1 MKLAIAKENLPGE
14 KRVAL
19 IPESVKK
26 LIAKGFTI
34 SVEKGAGD
42 GSFISDK
49 EYEDAGAQIC
59 SSSDFKTADA
69 VLKVR
74 PPSPQEI
81 EQYKDGGWV
90 FAILDPINRKENLPA
105 FDKKKTTAF
114 AMEFIPRITL
124 AQSMD
129 VLSSMASIAG
139 YRAVLMASNE
149 FGRFFPMLMTAAG
162 TISPAKVFVLGVGVA
177 GLQAIATAKRL
188 GAVVEAFDVRAA
200 AAEQVESLGA
210 KFVKMEITENLQDEQ
225 GYAKE
230 ASAEFI
236 AKQKELLH
244 KHIAKS
250 DIVITTAAIFGKKA
264 PILIEDY
271 MVKSMKP
278 GSVIVDLASESG
290 GNCTLTKHGETVDVG
305 GVQILAPGNI
315 TSTMSSAASR
325 MFSKN
330 MENLLVY
337 LFENG
342 KLVREY
348 PADEILKRSLI
359 TRDGALVSEI
369 VQKATSGSAQTTA
382 K

>member
-1 MKLAIAKENLPGE
+1 MKLAVAKETSPGE

-26 LIAKGFTI
+26 LKTKGF
-34 SVEKGAGD
+34 SVAVERGAGEA
-42 GSFISDK
+42 SFISDK
-49 EYEDAGAQIC
+49 EFEESGAEIVSAG
-59 SSSDFKTADA
+59 DLKNADA
-69 VLKVR
+69 VLRVR
-74 PPSPQEI
+74 PPSTQEI
-81 EQYKDGGWV
+81 DSYKDGGWV
-90 FAILDPINRKENLPA
+90 FATLDPINRVENLAA
-105 FDKKKTTAF
+105 FEKKKTTAF

-129 VLSSMASIAG
+129 VLSSMATIAG
-139 YRAVLMASNE
+139 YRGVLMASQE
-149 FGRFFPMLMTAAG
+149 FGKFFPMFMTAAG

-177 GLQAIATAKRL
+177 GLQAIAMAKRL

-230 ASAEFI
+230 ASPEFI
-236 AKQKELLH
+236 ARQKELLH
-244 KHIAKS
+244 KHIGKS
-250 DIVITTAAIFGKKA
+250 DIVITTAQIFGKKA

-278 GSVIVDLASESG
+278 GSVIVDLASETG
-290 GNCTLTKHGETVDVG
+290 GNCTLTKHGETVEVG
-305 GVQILAPGNI
+305 GVKILAPANI
-315 TSTMSSAASR
+315 TSTMASAASR
-325 MFSKN
+325 MLSKN

-342 KLVREY
+342 QLARDF
-348 PADEILKRSLI
+348 ATDEILKRSLI

-369 VQKATSGSAQTTA
+369 VKKATG

>member
-1 MKLAIAKENLPGE
+1 MKLAVAKESISGE

-26 LIAKGFTI
+26 LVGKGF
-34 SVEKGAGD
+34 SVMIEKGAGE
-42 GSFISDK
+42 GSYISDK
-49 EYEDAGAQIC
+49 EYEEAGATLC
-59 SSSDFKTADA
+59 SKADFQKADA
-69 VLKVR
+69 ILKVR
-74 PPSPQEI
+74 PPLPAEI
-81 EQYKDGGWV
+81 DFYKDSGWV
-90 FAILDPINRKENLPA
+90 FAMLDPINRAENLPV
-105 FDKKKTTAF
+105 FEKKKTTAF

-139 YRAVLMASNE
+139 YRAVLLASQE

-162 TISPAKVFVLGVGVA
+162 TIPPAKAFVLGAGVA

-210 KFVKMEITENLQDEQ
+210 KFVKMEITENLQDDQ

-230 ASAEFI
+230 ASPEFI

-250 DIVITTAAIFGKKA
+250 DIVITTAQIFGKKA

-278 GSVIVDLASESG
+278 GSVIVDLASETG
-290 GNCTLTKHGETVDVG
+290 GNCTLTKHGETVEVG
-305 GVQILAPGNI
+305 GVRILAPANI
-315 TSTMSSAASR
+315 TSTMASAASR

-330 MENLLVY
+330 MENLLLY

-342 KLVREY
+342 NLAKDY
-348 PADEILKRSLI
+348 ATDEILKRSLI
-359 TRDGALVSEI
+359 TRDGALVSDI
-369 VQKATSGSAQTTA
+369 VKKATGN
-382 K
+382 

>member
-1 MKLAIAKENLPGE
+1 MKLAVAKETITGE

-19 IPESVKK
+19 IPESIKK
-26 LIAKGFTI
+26 LKAKGFTI
-34 SVEKGAGD
+34 AVEHGAGA

-49 EYEDAGAQIC
+49 DFEEAGAELV
-59 SSSDFKTADA
+59 SAADLKSADA
-69 VLKVR
+69 ILKVR
-74 PPSPQEI
+74 PPSTQEI
-81 EQYKDGGWV
+81 DSYKDGGWI
-90 FAILDPINRKENLPA
+90 FATLDPINKAENIA
-105 FDKKKTTAF
+105 AYEKKKSTAF

-139 YRAVLMASNE
+139 YRAVLMASQE
-149 FGRFFPMLMTAAG
+149 FDRFFPMLMTAAG
-162 TISPAKVFVLGVGVA
+162 TISPAKAFVLGAGVA

-230 ASAEFI
+230 ASPEFI
-236 AKQKELLH
+236 ARQKELLH

-278 GSVIVDLASESG
+278 GSVIIDLASETG
-290 GNCTLTKHGETVDVG
+290 GNCTLTKHGETVEVD
-305 GVQILAPGNI
+305 GVRIFAPANI
-315 TSTMSSAASR
+315 TSTMASAASR
-325 MFSKN
+325 MLSKN

-342 KLVREY
+342 ALARDF
-348 PADEILKRSLI
+348 ATDEILKRSVI
-359 TRDGALVSEI
+359 TREGVLVSEI
-369 VQKATSGSAQTTA
+369 VKKATG

>member
-1 MKLAIAKENLPGE
+1 MKLAVAKESQNGE

-26 LIAKGFTI
+26 LKAKGFSI
-34 SVEKGAGD
+34 IVERGAGTA
-42 GSFISDK
+42 SFISDS
-49 EYEDAGAQIC
+49 EYTDAGAELC
-59 SSSDFKTADA
+59 NAGDLASADA
-69 VLKVR
+69 VLRVR
-74 PPSPQEI
+74 VPSTSEL
-81 EQYKDGGWV
+81 ESYKDNSWI
-90 FAILDPINRKENLPA
+90 FALLDPIARAENIPV
-105 FDKKKTTAF
+105 FEKKKQTAF

-139 YRAVLMASNE
+139 YRAVLLASQE

-162 TISPAKVFVLGVGVA
+162 TISPAKVFVLGAGVA

-210 KFVKMEITENLQDEQ
+210 KFVKMEITENLQDDQ

-230 ASAEFI
+230 ASPEFI

-244 KHIAKS
+244 KHIGKS
-250 DIVITTAAIFGKKA
+250 DIVITTAQIFGKKA

-278 GSVIVDLASESG
+278 GSVIIDLASETG
-290 GNCTLTKHGETVDVG
+290 GNCTLTKHGETVEVD
-305 GVQILAPGNI
+305 GVRILAPANI
-315 TSTMSSAASR
+315 TSTMASAASR
-325 MFSKN
+325 MYSKN
-330 MENLLVY
+330 MENLLGY

-342 KLVREY
+342 TLARDY
-348 PADEILKRSLI
+348 ANDEILKRSLI
-359 TRDGALVSEI
+359 TREGALVSEI
-369 VQKATSGSAQTTA
+369 VKKATG

>member
-1 MKLAIAKENLPGE
+1 MKLAVAKETSPGE

-26 LIAKGFTI
+26 LKIKGF
-34 SVEKGAGD
+34 SVAVERGAGEA
-42 GSFISDK
+42 SFISDK
-49 EYEDAGAQIC
+49 EFEESGAEIVSAG
-59 SSSDFKTADA
+59 DLKNADA
-69 VLKVR
+69 VLRVR
-74 PPSPQEI
+74 PPSTQEI
-81 EQYKDGGWV
+81 DSYKDGGWV
-90 FAILDPINRKENLPA
+90 FATLDPINRVENLAA
-105 FDKKKTTAF
+105 FEKKKTTAF

-129 VLSSMASIAG
+129 VLSSMATIAG
-139 YRAVLMASNE
+139 YRGVLMASQE
-149 FGRFFPMLMTAAG
+149 FGKFFPMFMTAAG

-177 GLQAIATAKRL
+177 GLQAIAMAKRL

-230 ASAEFI
+230 ASPEFI
-236 AKQKELLH
+236 ARQKELLH
-244 KHIAKS
+244 KHIGKS
-250 DIVITTAAIFGKKA
+250 DIVITTAQIFGKKA

-278 GSVIVDLASESG
+278 GSVIVDLASETG

-305 GVQILAPGNI
+305 GVKILAPANI
-315 TSTMSSAASR
+315 TSTMASAASR
-325 MFSKN
+325 MLSKN

-342 KLVREY
+342 QLARDF
-348 PADEILKRSLI
+348 ATDEILKRSLI

-369 VQKATSGSAQTTA
+369 VKKATG

>member
-1 MKLAIAKENLPGE
+1 MKLAVAKETATGE

-19 IPESVKK
+19 IPESIKK
-26 LIAKGFTI
+26 LATKGFTI
-34 SVEKGAGD
+34 VVERGAGEA
-42 GSFISDK
+42 SLISDK
-49 EYEDAGAQIC
+49 EFEEAGAQIVGTGELK
-59 SSSDFKTADA
+59 SADA
-69 VLKVR
+69 VLRVR
-74 PPSPQEI
+74 PPSTQEI
-81 EQYKDGGWV
+81 ESYKDAGWI
-90 FAILDPINRKENLPA
+90 FATLDPINRAENLA
-105 FDKKKTTAF
+105 AYEKKKTTAF

-129 VLSSMASIAG
+129 VLSSMATIAG
-139 YRAVLMASNE
+139 YRGVLMAAQE
-149 FGRFFPMLMTAAG
+149 FGKFFPMFMTAAG

-177 GLQAIATAKRL
+177 GLQAIAMAKRL

-230 ASAEFI
+230 ASPEFI
-236 AKQKELLH
+236 ARQKELLH
-244 KHIAKS
+244 KHIGKS
-250 DIVITTAAIFGKKA
+250 DIVITTAQIFGKKA

-278 GSVIVDLASESG
+278 GSVIVDLASETG
-290 GNCTLTKHGETVDVG
+290 GNCTLTKHGETVDVN
-305 GVQILAPGNI
+305 GVKILAPANI
-315 TSTMSSAASR
+315 TSTMASAASR
-325 MFSKN
+325 MLSKN

-342 KLVREY
+342 KLARDF
-348 PADEILKRSLI
+348 ATDEILKRSLI

-369 VQKATSGSAQTTA
+369 VKKATG

>member
-1 MKLAIAKENLPGE
+1 MKLAVPKETSSGE

-26 LIAKGFTI
+26 LIAKGFSI
-34 SVEKGAGD
+34 AVERGAGEA
-42 GSFISDK
+42 SFIADK
-49 EYEDAGAQIC
+49 EYQDAGAELI
-59 SSSDFKTADA
+59 SAADLKSADA

-74 PPSPQEI
+74 PPSAAEI
-81 EQYKDGGWV
+81 ESYKENAWL
-90 FAILDPINRKENLPA
+90 FATLDPLNRADNLAA
-105 FDKKKTTAF
+105 FEKKKTTAF

-124 AQSMD
+124 AQSKD

-139 YRAVLMASNE
+139 YHAVLLASQE
-149 FGRFFPMLMTAAG
+149 FSRFFPMLMTAAG
-162 TISPAKVFVLGVGVA
+162 TIPPAKVFVLGAGVA

-230 ASAEFI
+230 ASPEFI

-244 KHIAKS
+244 KTIGKS
-250 DIVITTAAIFGKKA
+250 DIIITTAQIFGKKA

-271 MVKSMKP
+271 MVKSMKQ
-278 GSVIVDLASESG
+278 GSIIVDLASETG
-290 GNCTLTKHGETVDVG
+290 GNCTLTKHGETVEVN
-305 GVQILAPGNI
+305 GVRILAPANI
-315 TSTMSSAASR
+315 ASAMASAASR
-325 MFSKN
+325 MLSKN

-342 KLVREY
+342 ALARDFAV
-348 PADEILKRSLI
+348 DEILKRSVV
-359 TRDGALVSEI
+359 TKDGVLVSEI
-369 VQKATSGSAQTTA
+369 VKKALG

>member
-1 MKLAIAKENLPGE
+1 MKLAVAKETIEGE

-26 LIAKGFTI
+26 LIGKGFQI
-34 SVEKGAGD
+34 QVEKGAGE
-42 GSFISDK
+42 GSFIADQ
-49 EYEDAGAQIC
+49 EYVDVGATLC
-59 SSSDFKTADA
+59 STADFQNADA

-74 PPSPQEI
+74 PPTVAEI
-81 EQYKDGGWV
+81 ELYKNNGWV
-90 FAILDPINRKENLPA
+90 FSLLDPIQKKENLPA
-105 FDKKKTTAF
+105 FEKKKMTAF

-139 YRAVLMASNE
+139 YRAVLMASQE

-162 TISPAKVFVLGVGVA
+162 TIPPAKAFILGAGVA

-210 KFVKMEITENLQDEQ
+210 KFVKMEITENLQDDQ

-250 DIVITTAAIFGKKA
+250 DIVITTAQIFGKKA

-278 GSVIVDLASESG
+278 GSVILDLASETG
-290 GNCTLTKHGETVDVG
+290 GNCTLTKHGETVVVA
-305 GVQILAPGNI
+305 GVTILAPGNI
-315 TSTMSSAASR
+315 TSTMASAASR

-330 MENLLVY
+330 MENLLSY

-342 KLVREY
+342 TLAKDY
-348 PADEILKRSLI
+348 ATDEILKRSLI
-359 TRDGALVSEI
+359 TKDGALVSEI
-369 VQKATSGSAQTTA
+369 VKKATGAA
-382 K
+382 

>member
-1 MKLAIAKENLPGE
+1 
-14 KRVAL
+14 
-19 IPESVKK
+19 
-26 LIAKGFTI
+26 
-34 SVEKGAGD
+34 
-42 GSFISDK
+42 
-49 EYEDAGAQIC
+49 
-59 SSSDFKTADA
+59 
-69 VLKVR
+69 LKVR
-74 PPSPQEI
+74 PPETHEI
-81 EQYKDGGWV
+81 NGYKDGAWL
-90 FAILDPINRKENLPA
+90 FATLDPLHRADALAAYE
-105 FDKKKTTAF
+105 KKKLTTF
-114 AMEFIPRITL
+114 AMEFIPRITI

-139 YRAVLMASNE
+139 YRAVLLASHE

-162 TISPAKVFVLGVGVA
+162 TIPPAKAFVLGAGVA

-210 KFVKMEITENLQDEQ
+210 KFVKMEITENLQDDQ

-250 DIVITTAAIFGKKA
+250 DIVITTAQIFGKKA

-271 MVKSMKP
+271 MVNSMKP
-278 GSVIVDLASESG
+278 GSVIIDLASETG
-290 GNCTLTKHGETVDVG
+290 GNCTLTKHGETVEVN
-305 GVQILAPGNI
+305 GVKILAPANI
-315 TSTMSSAASR
+315 TSTMASAASR
-325 MFSKN
+325 MLSKN
-330 MENLLVY
+330 MENLLIY

-342 KLVREY
+342 ALARDF
-348 PADEILKRSLI
+348 ATDEILKRSI
-359 TRDGALVSEI
+359 VTRDGATVSEI
-369 VQKATSGSAQTTA
+369 VKKATG

>member
-1 MKLAIAKENLPGE
+1 LK
-14 KRVAL
+14 
-19 IPESVKK
+19 S
-26 LIAKGFTI
+26 
-34 SVEKGAGD
+34 
-42 GSFISDK
+42 
-49 EYEDAGAQIC
+49 
-59 SSSDFKTADA
+59 ADA
-69 VLKVR
+69 ILKVR
-74 PPSPQEI
+74 PPSPTEI
-81 EQYKDGGWV
+81 ELYKDGGWI
-90 FAILDPINRKENLPA
+90 FALLDPINRAENLPV
-105 FDKKKTTAF
+105 FEKKKTTAF

-139 YRAVLMASNE
+139 YRAVLMAAQE
-149 FGRFFPMLMTAAG
+149 FDRFFPMLMTAAG
-162 TISPAKVFVLGVGVA
+162 TIPPAKAFVLGAGVA

-210 KFVKMEITENLQDEQ
+210 KFVKMEITEDLQDEQ

-250 DIVITTAAIFGKKA
+250 DIVITTAQVFGKKA

-278 GSVIVDLASESG
+278 GSVIVDLASETG
-290 GNCTLTKHGETVDVG
+290 GNCTLTKHGETVEVA
-305 GVQILAPGNI
+305 GVKILAPANI
-315 TSTMSSAASR
+315 TSTMASAASR

-330 MENLLVY
+330 MENLLLY

-342 KLVREY
+342 SLSRDF
-348 PADEILKRSLI
+348 ASDEILKRSVI
-359 TRDGALVSEI
+359 TRDGELVSDI
-369 VQKATSGSAQTTA
+369 VKKATNR
-382 K
+382 

>member
-1 MKLAIAKENLPGE
+1 MKIAVAKETSAGE

-26 LIAKGFTI
+26 LKAKGFTI
-34 SVEKGAGD
+34 LVERGAGE
-42 GSFISDK
+42 GSFITDAQYT
-49 EYEDAGAQIC
+49 EAGAELC
-59 SSSDFKTADA
+59 SATDLASADA
-69 VLKVR
+69 VLRVR
-74 PPSPQEI
+74 PPTTPEI
-81 EQYKDGGWV
+81 ESYKNGGWI
-90 FAILDPINRKENLPA
+90 FATLDPINRKENLPVYA
-105 FDKKKTTAF
+105 KMKTTAF
-114 AMEFIPRITL
+114 AMEYIPRITI

-139 YRAVLMASNE
+139 YRAVLLASQE
-149 FGRFFPMLMTAAG
+149 FNGFFPMLMTAAG
-162 TISPAKVFVLGVGVA
+162 TVSPAKAFVLGAGVA

-210 KFVKMEITENLQDEQ
+210 KFVKMEITENLQDDQ

-230 ASAEFI
+230 ASPEFI

-244 KHIAKS
+244 KHITKS
-250 DIVITTAAIFGKKA
+250 DVVITTAQIFGKKA

-278 GSVIVDLASESG
+278 GSIIVDLASETG
-290 GNCTLTKHGETVDVG
+290 GNCTLTKHGETVEIG
-305 GVQILAPGNI
+305 GVKILAPANI

-325 MFSKN
+325 MLSKN
-330 MENLLVY
+330 MENLLSY

-342 KLVREY
+342 ALARDF
-348 PADEILKRSLI
+348 ATDEILKRSLI
-359 TRDGALVSEI
+359 TREGELVSEI
-369 VQKATSGSAQTTA
+369 VKKAVS
-382 K
+382 

>member
-1 MKLAIAKENLPGE
+1 MKLAVAKETSTGE

-19 IPESVKK
+19 IPESIKK
-26 LIAKGFTI
+26 LATKGFTI
-34 SVEKGAGD
+34 VVERGAGEA
-42 GSFISDK
+42 SLISDK
-49 EYEDAGAQIC
+49 EFEEAGAQIV
-59 SSSDFKTADA
+59 SAGDLKSADA
-69 VLKVR
+69 VIRVR
-74 PPSPQEI
+74 PPSTQEI
-81 EQYKDGGWV
+81 DSYKDGGWI
-90 FAILDPINRKENLPA
+90 FATLDPINRAENLA
-105 FDKKKTTAF
+105 AYEKKKTTAF

-129 VLSSMASIAG
+129 VLSSMATIAG
-139 YRAVLMASNE
+139 YRGVLMAAQE
-149 FGRFFPMLMTAAG
+149 FGKFFPMFMTAAG

-177 GLQAIATAKRL
+177 GLQAIAMAKRL

-230 ASAEFI
+230 ASPEFI
-236 AKQKELLH
+236 ARQKELLH
-244 KHIAKS
+244 KHIGKS
-250 DIVITTAAIFGKKA
+250 DIVITTAQIFGKKA

-278 GSVIVDLASESG
+278 GSVIVDLASETG

-305 GVQILAPGNI
+305 GVKILAPANI
-315 TSTMSSAASR
+315 TSTMPSAASR
-325 MFSKN
+325 MLSKN

-342 KLVREY
+342 KLARDF
-348 PADEILKRSLI
+348 ATDEILKRSLI

-369 VQKATSGSAQTTA
+369 VKKATG

>member
-1 MKLAIAKENLPGE
+1 MKLAVAKEITSGE

-26 LIAKGFTI
+26 LVANGFTVL
-34 SVEKGAGD
+34 VEKGAGE
-42 GSFISDK
+42 GSYIADSEF
-49 EYEDAGAQIC
+49 EQAGAEIGTTA
-59 SSSDFKTADA
+59 DFKSADA
-69 VLKVR
+69 ILKIR
-74 PPSPQEI
+74 PPTLAEI
-81 EQYKDGGWV
+81 ETYQDGCWV
-90 FAILDPINRKENLPA
+90 FAMLDPINRKENLPV
-105 FDKKKTTAF
+105 FEKKKITAF

-139 YRAVLMASNE
+139 YRAVLMAAQE

-162 TISPAKVFVLGVGVA
+162 TIPPAKAFVLGAGVA

-188 GAVVEAFDVRAA
+188 GAVVEAFDVRLA

-210 KFVKMEITENLQDEQ
+210 KFVKMEITEDLQDEQ

-230 ASAEFI
+230 ASPEFI

-250 DIVITTAAIFGKKA
+250 DIVITTAQVFGKKA

-278 GSVIVDLASESG
+278 GSVIVDLASETG
-290 GNCTLTKHGETVDVG
+290 GNCTLTKHGETVEIG
-305 GVQILAPGNI
+305 GVKILAPANI
-315 TSTMSSAASR
+315 TSTMATAASR

-330 MENLLVY
+330 MENLLSY
-337 LFENG
+337 LFEKG
-342 KLVREY
+342 RLSKDFA
-348 PADEILKRSLI
+348 ADEILKRSII

-369 VQKATSGSAQTTA
+369 VKKAINC
-382 K
+382 

>member
-1 MKLAIAKENLPGE
+1 MKLAVAKETSPGE

-26 LIAKGFTI
+26 LKTKGF
-34 SVEKGAGD
+34 SVVVERGAGEA
-42 GSFISDK
+42 SFVSDK
-49 EYEDAGAQIC
+49 EFEEAGAEIV
-59 SSSDFKTADA
+59 SAADLKSADA
-69 VLKVR
+69 VLRVR
-74 PPSPQEI
+74 PPSTQEI
-81 EQYKDGGWV
+81 DSYKDGGWV
-90 FAILDPINRKENLPA
+90 FATLDPINRVENLAA
-105 FDKKKTTAF
+105 FEKKKTTAF

-129 VLSSMASIAG
+129 VLSSMATIAG
-139 YRAVLMASNE
+139 YRGVLMASQE
-149 FGRFFPMLMTAAG
+149 FGKFFPMFMTAAG

-177 GLQAIATAKRL
+177 GLQAIAMAKRL

-230 ASAEFI
+230 ASPEFI
-236 AKQKELLH
+236 ARQKELLH
-244 KHIAKS
+244 KHIGKS
-250 DIVITTAAIFGKKA
+250 DIVITTAQIFGKKA

-278 GSVIVDLASESG
+278 GSVIVDLASETG

-305 GVQILAPGNI
+305 GVKILAPANI
-315 TSTMSSAASR
+315 TSTMASAASR
-325 MFSKN
+325 MLSKN

-342 KLVREY
+342 QLARDF
-348 PADEILKRSLI
+348 ATDEILKRSLI

-369 VQKATSGSAQTTA
+369 VKKATG

>member
-1 MKLAIAKENLPGE
+1 MKLAVPKETLSGE

-26 LIAKGFTI
+26 LKAKGFTI
-34 SVEKGAGD
+34 AVERGAGEA
-42 GSFISDK
+42 SFIADQ
-49 EYEDAGAQIC
+49 EYQDAGAELIGAADLK
-59 SSSDFKTADA
+59 SADA

-74 PPSPQEI
+74 PPSVAEI
-81 EQYKDGGWV
+81 ESYKESSWL
-90 FAILDPINRKENLPA
+90 FATLDPLNRAENLAA
-105 FDKKKTTAF
+105 FEKKKTTAF

-139 YRAVLMASNE
+139 YHAVLLASQE
-149 FGRFFPMLMTAAG
+149 FSRFFPMLMTAAG
-162 TISPAKVFVLGVGVA
+162 TIPPAKVFILGAGVA

-188 GAVVEAFDVRAA
+188 GAVVEAFDVRTA

-230 ASAEFI
+230 ASPEFI

-244 KHIAKS
+244 KTIGKS
-250 DIVITTAAIFGKKA
+250 DIVITTAQIFGKKA

-271 MVKSMKP
+271 MVKSMKQ
-278 GSVIVDLASESG
+278 GSIIVDLASETG
-290 GNCTLTKHGETVDVG
+290 GNCTLTKHGETVEVN
-305 GVQILAPGNI
+305 GVRILAPANI
-315 TSTMSSAASR
+315 ASAMASAASR
-325 MFSKN
+325 MLSKN

-342 KLVREY
+342 VLARDF
-348 PADEILKRSLI
+348 ATDEILKRSVVAK
-359 TRDGALVSEI
+359 DGVLVSEI
-369 VQKATSGSAQTTA
+369 VKKALG

>member
-1 MKLAIAKENLPGE
+1 MKIAVAKETSTGE

-19 IPESVKK
+19 IPESIKK
-26 LIAKGFTI
+26 LATKGFTI
-34 SVEKGAGD
+34 VVERGAGEA
-42 GSFISDK
+42 SLISDK
-49 EYEDAGAQIC
+49 EFEEAGAQIVAAGDLK
-59 SSSDFKTADA
+59 SADA
-69 VLKVR
+69 VIRVR

-81 EQYKDGGWV
+81 DSYKDGGWI
-90 FAILDPINRKENLPA
+90 FATLDPINRAENLA
-105 FDKKKTTAF
+105 AYEKKKTTAF

-129 VLSSMASIAG
+129 VLSSMATIAG
-139 YRAVLMASNE
+139 YRGVLMAAQE
-149 FGRFFPMLMTAAG
+149 FGKFFPMFMTAAG

-177 GLQAIATAKRL
+177 GLQAIAMAKRL

-230 ASAEFI
+230 ASPEFI
-236 AKQKELLH
+236 ARQKELLH
-244 KHIAKS
+244 KHIGKS
-250 DIVITTAAIFGKKA
+250 DIVITTAQIFGKKA

-278 GSVIVDLASESG
+278 GSVIVDLASETG
-290 GNCTLTKHGETVDVG
+290 GNCTLTKHGETVDVN
-305 GVQILAPGNI
+305 GVRILAPANI
-315 TSTMSSAASR
+315 TSTMASAASR
-325 MFSKN
+325 MLSKN

-342 KLVREY
+342 KLARDF
-348 PADEILKRSLI
+348 ATDEILKRSLI
-359 TRDGALVSEI
+359 TREGALVSEI
-369 VQKATSGSAQTTA
+369 VKKATG

>member
-1 MKLAIAKENLPGE
+1 MKLAVAKESAPGE

-26 LIAKGFTI
+26 LKGKGFTI
-34 SVEKGAGD
+34 SVERGAGE
-42 GSFISDK
+42 GSYISDADFH
-49 EYEDAGAQIC
+49 EAGAELC
-59 SSSDFKTADA
+59 SAADLKSADA
-69 VLKVR
+69 VLRVR
-74 PPSPQEI
+74 PPSVAEI
-81 EQYKDGGWV
+81 ESYKDSGWI
-90 FAILDPINRKENLPA
+90 FATLDPINKAENLSA
-105 FDKKKTTAF
+105 FEKKKTTAF

-139 YRAVLMASNE
+139 YRAVLMAGQE

-162 TISPAKVFVLGVGVA
+162 TISPAKVFVLGAGVA

-188 GAVVEAFDVRAA
+188 GAVVDAFDVRAA

-210 KFVKMEITENLQDEQ
+210 KFLKMEITENLQDEQ

-230 ASAEFI
+230 ASPEFI
-236 AKQKELLH
+236 ARQKEMLH
-244 KHIAKS
+244 KQIGKS
-250 DIVITTAAIFGKKA
+250 DIVITTAQIFGKKA

-271 MVKSMKP
+271 MVKAMKP
-278 GSVIVDLASESG
+278 GSIIVDLASETG

-305 GVQILAPGNI
+305 GVRILAPANI
-315 TSTMSSAASR
+315 TSGMASAASR
-325 MFSKN
+325 MLSKN

-342 KLVREY
+342 QLARDF
-348 PADEILKRSLI
+348 ATDEILKRSLI

-369 VQKATSGSAQTTA
+369 VKKATG

>member
-1 MKLAIAKENLPGE
+1 MKLAVAKETTSGE

-26 LIAKGFTI
+26 LVSKGFTI
-34 SVEKGAGD
+34 LVEKGAGE
-42 GSFISDK
+42 GSYISDS
-49 EYEDAGAQIC
+49 EYQEAGATLASTAEFQ
-59 SSSDFKTADA
+59 SADA
-69 VLKVR
+69 ILKVR
-74 PPSPQEI
+74 PPATGEI
-81 EQYKDGGWV
+81 DSYKDGGWV
-90 FAILDPINRKENLPA
+90 FAMLDPINRAENIPA
-105 FDKKKTTAF
+105 FEKKKTTAF

-139 YRAVLMASNE
+139 YRAVLMASQE

-162 TISPAKVFVLGVGVA
+162 TIPPAKAFVLGAGVA

-210 KFVKMEITENLQDEQ
+210 KFVKMEITENLQDDQ

-230 ASAEFI
+230 ASPEFI

-250 DIVITTAAIFGKKA
+250 DIVITTAQIFGKKA

-278 GSVIVDLASESG
+278 GSVIVDLASETG
-290 GNCTLTKHGETVDVG
+290 GNCTLTKHGETVEIG
-305 GVQILAPGNI
+305 GVKILAPGNI
-315 TSTMSSAASR
+315 TSTMASAASR

-342 KLVREY
+342 SLSKDF
-348 PADEILKRSLI
+348 ASDEILKRSVI
-359 TRDGALVSEI
+359 TRDGALVSDI
-369 VQKATSGSAQTTA
+369 VKKATNR
-382 K
+382 

>member
-1 MKLAIAKENLPGE
+1 MKLLVAKETSQGE

-26 LIAKGFTI
+26 LKSKGFTI
-34 SVEKGAGD
+34 VVEKGAGEA
-42 GSFISDK
+42 SFISDK
-49 EYEDAGAQIC
+49 EYEEAGATLALAQ
-59 SSSDFKTADA
+59 DLKDADA
-69 VLKVR
+69 ILKVR
-74 PPSPQEI
+74 PPEI
-81 EQYKDGGWV
+81 KEIDGYKDGAWL
-90 FAILDPINRKENLPA
+90 FATLDPLHRTDALNAYE
-105 FDKKKTTAF
+105 KKKLTTF

-139 YRAVLMASNE
+139 YRAVLLASQE

-162 TISPAKVFVLGVGVA
+162 TIPPAKAFVLGAGVA

-210 KFVKMEITENLQDEQ
+210 KFVKMEITENLQDDQ

-230 ASAEFI
+230 ASPEFI

-250 DIVITTAAIFGKKA
+250 DIVITTAQIFGKKA

-278 GSVIVDLASESG
+278 GSVIVDLASETG
-290 GNCTLTKHGETVDVG
+290 GNCTLTKHGETVEVN
-305 GVQILAPGNI
+305 GVKILAPANI
-315 TSTMSSAASR
+315 TSTMASAASR
-325 MFSKN
+325 MLSKN
-330 MENLLVY
+330 MENLLTY

-342 KLVREY
+342 SLVHDF
-348 PADEILKRSLI
+348 ATDEILKRSI
-359 TRDGALVSEI
+359 VTRDGTTVSEI
-369 VQKATSGSAQTTA
+369 VKKATGR
-382 K
+382 

>member
-1 MKLAIAKENLPGE
+1 MKLAVAKETSAGE

-26 LIAKGFTI
+26 LKAKGFTI
-34 SVEKGAGD
+34 AVERGAGE

-49 EYEDAGAQIC
+49 EYEEAGAELAGTGDLK
-59 SSSDFKTADA
+59 SADA
-69 VLKVR
+69 ILRVR
-74 PPSPQEI
+74 PPSTKEI
-81 EQYKDGGWV
+81 ESYKDSGWV
-90 FAILDPINRKENLPA
+90 FATLDPINRAENIPA
-105 FDKKKTTAF
+105 YEKKKTTAF

-139 YRAVLMASNE
+139 YRAVLMAAQE
-149 FGRFFPMLMTAAG
+149 FDRFFPMLMTAAG
-162 TISPAKVFVLGVGVA
+162 TISPAKAFVLGAGVA

-210 KFVKMEITENLQDEQ
+210 KFVKMEITENLQDDQ

-230 ASAEFI
+230 ASPEFI
-236 AKQKELLH
+236 ARQKELLH
-244 KHIAKS
+244 KHIAKA
-250 DIVITTAAIFGKKA
+250 DIVITTAQIFGKKA

-278 GSVIVDLASESG
+278 GSVIIDLASETG
-290 GNCTLTKHGETVDVG
+290 GNCTLTKHGETVEVG
-305 GVQILAPGNI
+305 GVRILAPANI
-315 TSTMSSAASR
+315 TSTMASAASR
-325 MFSKN
+325 MLSKN

-342 KLVREY
+342 VLARDH
-348 PADEILKRSLI
+348 ATDEILKRSLI
-359 TRDGALVSEI
+359 TREGTLVSEI
-369 VQKATSGSAQTTA
+369 VKKATG

>member
-1 MKLAIAKENLPGE
+1 MKLAVAKETSPGE

-26 LIAKGFTI
+26 LKIKGF
-34 SVEKGAGD
+34 SVAVERGAGEA
-42 GSFISDK
+42 SFISDK
-49 EYEDAGAQIC
+49 EFEESGAEIVSAG
-59 SSSDFKTADA
+59 DLKNADA
-69 VLKVR
+69 VLRVR
-74 PPSPQEI
+74 PPSTQEI
-81 EQYKDGGWV
+81 DSYKDGGWV
-90 FAILDPINRKENLPA
+90 FATLDPINRVENLAA
-105 FDKKKTTAF
+105 FEKKKTTAF

-129 VLSSMASIAG
+129 VLSSMATIAG
-139 YRAVLMASNE
+139 YRGVLMASQE
-149 FGRFFPMLMTAAG
+149 FGKFFPMFMTAAG

-177 GLQAIATAKRL
+177 GLQAIAMAKRL

-230 ASAEFI
+230 ASPEFI
-236 AKQKELLH
+236 ARQKELLH
-244 KHIAKS
+244 KHIGKS
-250 DIVITTAAIFGKKA
+250 DIVITTAQIFGKKA

-278 GSVIVDLASESG
+278 GSVIVDLASETG
-290 GNCTLTKHGETVDVG
+290 GNCTLTKHGETVEVG
-305 GVQILAPGNI
+305 GVKILAPANI
-315 TSTMSSAASR
+315 TSTMASAASR
-325 MFSKN
+325 MLSKN

-342 KLVREY
+342 QLARDF
-348 PADEILKRSLI
+348 ATDEILKRSLI

-369 VQKATSGSAQTTA
+369 VKKATG

>member
-1 MKLAIAKENLPGE
+1 MKLAVAKETSTGE

-26 LIAKGFTI
+26 LKAKGFTI
-34 SVEKGAGD
+34 LVEKGAGD
-42 GSFISDK
+42 GSFITDAQFA
-49 EYEDAGAQIC
+49 EAGAELC
-59 SSSDFKTADA
+59 NAADLASADA

-74 PPSPQEI
+74 PPSTQEV
-81 EQYKDGGWV
+81 ESYKSGGWI
-90 FAILDPINRKENLPA
+90 FATLDPINRKENLPA
-105 FDKKKTTAF
+105 YAKMKTTAF
-114 AMEFIPRITL
+114 AMEFIPRITI

-139 YRAVLMASNE
+139 YRAVLMASQE
-149 FGRFFPMLMTAAG
+149 FNGFFPMLMTAAG
-162 TISPAKVFVLGVGVA
+162 TISPAKAFVLGAGVA

-210 KFVKMEITENLQDEQ
+210 KFVKMEITENLQDDQ

-230 ASAEFI
+230 ASPEFI
-236 AKQKELLH
+236 ARQKELLH

-250 DIVITTAAIFGKKA
+250 DVVITTAQIFGKKA

-278 GSVIVDLASESG
+278 GSIIVDLASETG
-290 GNCTLTKHGETVDVG
+290 GNCTLTKHGETVEVG
-305 GVQILAPGNI
+305 GVKILAPANI
-315 TSTMSSAASR
+315 TSSMSSAASR
-325 MFSKN
+325 MLSKN
-330 MENLLVY
+330 MENLLTY

-342 KLVREY
+342 ALARD
-348 PADEILKRSLI
+348 AQTDEILKRSLI
-359 TRDGALVSEI
+359 TREGELVSEI
-369 VQKATSGSAQTTA
+369 VKKAVN
-382 K
+382 

>member
-1 MKLAIAKENLPGE
+1 MKLAVAKETLAGE

-26 LIAKGFTI
+26 LKAKGFTVL
-34 SVEKGAGD
+34 VEKGAGE
-42 GSFISDK
+42 GSFLSDK
-49 EYEDAGAQIC
+49 EYVEAGAEIV
-59 SSSDFKTADA
+59 SSADFKSADA

-74 PPSPQEI
+74 APSPQEI
-81 EQYKDGGWV
+81 AQYKDGGWV
-90 FAILDPINRKENLPA
+90 FAMLDPINRADNLPA
-105 FDKKKTTAF
+105 LAGKKTTAF

-139 YRAVLMASNE
+139 YRAVLMAAQD

-162 TISPAKVFVLGVGVA
+162 TISPAKAFVLGAGVA

-188 GAVVEAFDVRAA
+188 GAVVEAFDVRTA

-210 KFVKMEITENLQDEQ
+210 KFVKMEITENLQDDQ

-230 ASAEFI
+230 ASPEFI

-250 DIVITTAAIFGKKA
+250 DIVITTAQIFGKKA

-278 GSVIVDLASESG
+278 GSVIVDLASETG
-290 GNCTLTKHGETVDVG
+290 GNCTLTKHGETIDIE
-305 GVQILAPGNI
+305 GVRILAPANI

-330 MENLLVY
+330 MENLLLY

-342 KLVREY
+342 QLVREY

-359 TRDGALVSEI
+359 TREGELVSDI
-369 VQKATSGSAQTTA
+369 VKKATG

>member
-1 MKLAIAKENLPGE
+1 MKLAVAKETSPGE

-26 LIAKGFTI
+26 LKTKGF
-34 SVEKGAGD
+34 SVAVERGAGEA
-42 GSFISDK
+42 SFISDK
-49 EYEDAGAQIC
+49 EFEESGAEIVSAG
-59 SSSDFKTADA
+59 DLKNADA
-69 VLKVR
+69 VLRVR
-74 PPSPQEI
+74 PPSTQEI
-81 EQYKDGGWV
+81 DSYKDGGWV
-90 FAILDPINRKENLPA
+90 FATLDPINRVENLAA
-105 FDKKKTTAF
+105 FEKKKTTAF

-129 VLSSMASIAG
+129 VLSSMATIAG
-139 YRAVLMASNE
+139 YRGVLMASQE
-149 FGRFFPMLMTAAG
+149 FGKFFPMFMTAAG

-177 GLQAIATAKRL
+177 GLQAIAMAKRL

-230 ASAEFI
+230 ASPEFI
-236 AKQKELLH
+236 ARQKELLH
-244 KHIAKS
+244 KHIGKS
-250 DIVITTAAIFGKKA
+250 DIVITTAQIFGKKA

-278 GSVIVDLASESG
+278 GSVIVDLASETG

-305 GVQILAPGNI
+305 GVKILAPANI
-315 TSTMSSAASR
+315 TSTMASAASR
-325 MFSKN
+325 MLSKN

-342 KLVREY
+342 QLARDF
-348 PADEILKRSLI
+348 ATDEILKRSLI

-369 VQKATSGSAQTTA
+369 VKKATG

>member
-1 MKLAIAKENLPGE
+1 MKIAVAKEAIAGE

-19 IPESVKK
+19 IPDSVKK
-26 LIAKGFTI
+26 LAAKGFAV
-34 SVEKGAGD
+34 SVEKGAGE
-42 GSFISDK
+42 GSYISDK
-49 EYEDAGAQIC
+49 EYEEAGAKIITPAEFQ
-59 SSSDFKTADA
+59 SADI

-74 PPSPQEI
+74 PPSPAEI
-81 EQYKDGGWV
+81 DFYKDNSWI
-90 FAILDPINRKENLPA
+90 FALLDPINRAENLA
-105 FDKKKTTAF
+105 VFEKKKMTAF

-139 YRAVLMASNE
+139 YRAVLMAAQE

-162 TISPAKVFVLGVGVA
+162 TIPPAKAFVLGAGVA

-230 ASAEFI
+230 ASPEFI

-250 DIVITTAAIFGKKA
+250 DVVITTAQVFGKKA
-264 PILIEDY
+264 PVLIEDY

-278 GSVIVDLASESG
+278 GSVIVDLASETG
-290 GNCTLTKHGETVDVG
+290 GNCTLSKHGETVEIA
-305 GVQILAPGNI
+305 GVKILAPANI
-315 TSTMSSAASR
+315 TSTMASAASR

-330 MENLLVY
+330 MENLLLY

-342 KLVREY
+342 ALGKDF
-348 PADEILKRSLI
+348 ATDEILKRSVI
-359 TRDGALVSEI
+359 TRDGALISDI
-369 VQKATSGSAQTTA
+369 VKKALNR
-382 K
+382 

>member
-1 MKLAIAKENLPGE
+1 MKLAVAKEITSGE

-26 LIAKGFTI
+26 LVSKGFTVL
-34 SVEKGAGD
+34 VEKGAGE
-42 GSFISDK
+42 GSYIPDS
-49 EYEDAGAQIC
+49 EYQEAGATIA
-59 SSSDFKTADA
+59 STADFQSA
-69 VLKVR
+69 DAILKVR
-74 PPSPQEI
+74 PPSPPEI
-81 EQYKDGGWV
+81 DFYRDSSWV
-90 FAILDPINRKENLPA
+90 FAMLDPINRAENLPV
-105 FDKKKTTAF
+105 FEKKKITAF

-139 YRAVLMASNE
+139 YRAVLMAAQE

-162 TISPAKVFVLGVGVA
+162 TIPPAKAFVLGAGVA

-230 ASAEFI
+230 ASPEFI

-244 KHIAKS
+244 KHIAKA
-250 DIVITTAAIFGKKA
+250 DIVITTAQVFGKKA
-264 PILIEDY
+264 PVLIEDY

-278 GSVIVDLASESG
+278 GSVIVDLASETG
-290 GNCTLTKHGETVDVG
+290 GNCTLSRHGETVEIG
-305 GVQILAPGNI
+305 GVKILAPANI
-315 TSTMSSAASR
+315 TSTMAGAASR

-330 MENLLVY
+330 MENLLLY

-342 KLVREY
+342 KLVKDF
-348 PADEILKRSLI
+348 ATDEILKRSLI
-359 TRDGALVSEI
+359 TREGELVSEI
-369 VQKATSGSAQTTA
+369 VKQAIGK
-382 K
+382 